1 MITDFLIIG
10 SGIAGLSLALK
21 LSTLGKV
28 AIITKKQKAESNTNY
43 AQGGIAAVMDENDN
57 FDLHVNDTLECG
69 AGLCNAEAVKKIV
82 YEGPERIKEL
92 IEIGANFSKENGE
105 FMLGKEGGHSRNRI
119 IHSKDL
125 TGKEI
130 ERALL
135 EKIAKNENIKVYEFY
150 FAIDLLTQKNLKRKY
165 KNKNCCYGIYALN
178 VLSNKIEKIISGKTI
193 LATGGA
199 GQVYMHT
206 TNPAIATG
214 DGVAMGYRAGC
225 QIANMEFIQ
234 FHPTTLYEK
243 NKDENLS
250 QVFLI
255 TEAVRGAGAILKT
268 MMGREFMHKYDKRK
282 SLAPRDI
289 VARAI
294 DNEMKKSGDPFVSLD
309 LKNIGAEK
317 IKKEFPNIYKY
328 CLSKGIDITKEM
340 IPVVPAAHYSCGGI
354 KTDLN
359 GKTNILNLY
368 ASGEVTMTGV
378 HGANR
383 LASNSLLEAMV
394 FSDAIFKSIA
404 NDQWS
409 LVNGQ
414 WSLVNGQWSMVNG
427 QWSMV
432 NGEWSN
438 VKRET
443 SNVKRETSNV
453 KQDLLDAKRF
463 VKKKNEELKR
473 IYDNVYDWNEEGT
486 ENTEEWILIS
496 HNKKEIKEIMS
507 DYIGIVRN
515 TIRLERAYR
524 RMKMMKDEI
533 KDFYEK
539 TKVTVELLEL
549 RNLVTVA
556 YLIICSAMMR
566 KESRGL
572 HFMLDYPKRD
582 DIHFLKDTV
591 LIDN

>member
-1 MITDFLIIG
+1 MITDYLIVG

-21 LSTLGKV
+21 LSEFGKV

-43 AQGGIAAVMDENDN
+43 AQGGVAAVMDKNDN
-57 FDLHVNDTLECG
+57 FKLHIEDTLECG
-69 AGLCNAEAVKKIV
+69 AGLCNPEAVRKIV
-82 YEGPERIKEL
+82 FEGPESINGLMK
-92 IEIGANFSKENGE
+92 IGANFTKEHGE
-105 FMLGKEGGHSRNRI
+105 LLLGKEGGHSRSRI
-119 IHSKDL
+119 IHSNDL

-135 EKIAKNENIKVYEFY
+135 YRISKNKNVEIFEYY
-150 FAIDLLTQKNLKRKY
+150 FAIDMLTEKNFKRK
-165 KNKNCCYGIYALN
+165 KRNGKKCYGIYALN
-178 VLSNKIEKIISGKTI
+178 VRSNKVEKIIAGKTI

-225 QIANMEFIQ
+225 RIGNMEFIQ
-234 FHPTTLYEK
+234 FHPTSFYDPELNET
-243 NKDENLS
+243 S
-250 QVFLI
+250 AHAFLI
-255 TEAVRGAGAILKT
+255 SEAVRGAGAVLKT
-268 MMGREFMHKYDKRK
+268 IRGKEFMHKYDRRR

-294 DNEMKKSGDPFVSLD
+294 DNEMKKSGDPYVCLD
-309 LKNIGAEK
+309 LKNIEPEK

-328 CLSKGIDITKEM
+328 CLGKGLDITRQM

-354 KTDLN
+354 ITDLQ
-359 GKTNILNLY
+359 GRTNIEDLY

-394 FSDAIFKSIA
+394 FSNAIFESIA
-404 NDQWS
+404 GSISDGE
-409 LVNGQ
+409 NGKYG
-414 WSLVNGQWSMVNG
+414 S
-427 QWSMV
+427 
-432 NGEWSN
+432 
-438 VKRET
+438 VK
-443 SNVKRETSNV
+443 
-453 KQDLLDAKRF
+453 F
-463 VKKKNEELKR
+463 KKENEKKEKILR
-473 IYDNVYDWNEEGT
+473 QYYNNIYNWNEDGT

-507 DYIGIVRN
+507 DYVGIVRN

-524 RMKMMKDEI
+524 RVKMMKDEI
-533 KDFYEK
+533 KDFYKK
-539 TKVTVELLEL
+539 TKVSVELLEL

-556 YLIICSAMMR
+556 FLIIESAMQR

-572 HFMLDYPKRD
+572 HYMLDYPKRD
-582 DIHFLKDTV
+582 DKNFLKDTV
-591 LIDN
+591 IVKS

>member
-1 MITDFLIIG
+1 MITDYLIVG

-21 LSTLGKV
+21 LSEFGKV
-28 AIITKKQKAESNTNY
+28 VIITKKQKAESNTNY
-43 AQGGIAAVMDENDN
+43 AQGGVAAVMDKNDN
-57 FDLHVNDTLECG
+57 FKLHIEDTLECG
-69 AGLCNAEAVKKIV
+69 AGLCNPEAVRKIV
-82 YEGPERIKEL
+82 YEGPESINGLMK
-92 IEIGANFSKENGE
+92 IGANFTKEHGE
-105 FMLGKEGGHSRNRI
+105 LLLGKEGGHSRSRI
-119 IHSKDL
+119 IHSNDL

-135 EKIAKNENIKVYEFY
+135 YRISKNKNVEIFEYY
-150 FAIDLLTQKNLKRKY
+150 FAIDLLTEKNFKRKNRNG
-165 KNKNCCYGIYALN
+165 KKCYGIYALN
-178 VLSNKIEKIISGKTI
+178 VRSNKVEKIIAGKTI

-225 QIANMEFIQ
+225 RIGNMEFIQ
-234 FHPTTLYEK
+234 FHPTSFYDPELNET
-243 NKDENLS
+243 S
-250 QVFLI
+250 AHAFLI
-255 TEAVRGAGAILKT
+255 SEAVRGAGAVLKT
-268 MMGREFMHKYDKRK
+268 IRGKEFMHKYDRRK

-294 DNEMKKSGDPFVSLD
+294 DNEMKKSGDPYVCLD
-309 LKNIGAEK
+309 LKNIEPEK

-328 CLSKGIDITKEM
+328 CLGKGIDITKQM

-354 KTDLN
+354 ITDLH
-359 GKTNILNLY
+359 GKTNIEDLY

-394 FSDAIFKSIA
+394 FSNAIFNSIA
-404 NDQWS
+404 GLMKSEENEKS
-409 LVNGQ
+409 GPGKINK
-414 WSLVNGQWSMVNG
+414 
-427 QWSMV
+427 
-432 NGEWSN
+432 E
-438 VKRET
+438 KE
-443 SNVKRETSNV
+443 
-453 KQDLLDAKRF
+453 
-463 VKKKNEELKR
+463 KKKKLLRQYYNS
-473 IYDNVYDWNEEGT
+473 IYNWNDDGT

-507 DYIGIVRN
+507 DYVGIVRN

-524 RMKMMKDEI
+524 RVKMMKDEI
-533 KDFYEK
+533 KDFYRK
-539 TKVTVELLEL
+539 TKVSVELLEL

-556 YLIICSAMMR
+556 YLIIESAMER

-572 HFMLDYPKRD
+572 HYMLDYPKRD
-582 DIHFLKDTV
+582 DKNFLKDTV
-591 LIDN
+591 LVKS